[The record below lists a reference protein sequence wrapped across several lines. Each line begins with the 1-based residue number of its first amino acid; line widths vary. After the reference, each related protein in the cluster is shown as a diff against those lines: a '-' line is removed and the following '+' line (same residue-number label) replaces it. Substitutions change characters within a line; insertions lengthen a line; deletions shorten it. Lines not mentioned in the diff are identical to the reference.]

1 MKVVRFGPIAAKTD
15 SWGSVQSKAYQHLHP
30 PTTKMAS
37 TYNTYKQRQVLKAQ
51 QQKEEAQRKQTEKT
65 ETNFPTLVT
74 TAHRISTNAPQ
85 GFAQKADEW
94 RIERELKTQ
103 LDAYRKAKTARE
115 RRAILNTVFIFQ
127 RGRRT
132 ESYDEDDYE
141 DDYEDEEELTL
152 EEQFPP
158 HGRRGTYTEPDAEGW
173 RTVTRLPFR
182 PPRGEL
188 TEEQLHQLYVS
199 RGNQADDED
208 EADLN
213 GDLTDRNQRRE
224 FY

>member
-1 MKVVRFGPIAAKTD
+1 
-15 SWGSVQSKAYQHLHP
+15 
-30 PTTKMAS
+30 MATS

-51 QQKEEAQRKQTEKT
+51 QQKEEAIRKQTEKT
-65 ETNFPTLVT
+65 EGNFPTLVT
-74 TAHRISTNAPQ
+74 TAHRIHAGPQ
-85 GFAQKADEW
+85 GFAEKADEW
-94 RIERELKTQ
+94 RVEQELKAQ
-103 LDAYRKAKTARE
+103 LDAYRKAKSARE
-115 RRAILNTVFIFQ
+115 RRAILNTVFVYQQ
-127 RGRRT
+127 RDNPTGPQCRRCGGPHWTLTCEENDGDT
-132 ESYDEDDYE
+132 EI
-141 DDYEDEEELTL
+141 YEDEEELTL

>member
-1 MKVVRFGPIAAKTD
+1 
-15 SWGSVQSKAYQHLHP
+15 
-30 PTTKMAS
+30 MATS
-37 TYNTYKQRQVLKAQ
+37 TSNKQ
-51 QQKEEAQRKQTEKT
+51 
-65 ETNFPTLVT
+65 NLVT
-74 TAHRISTNAPQ
+74 TAHRIPQ

-94 RIERELKTQ
+94 RAERELKAQ

-115 RRAILNTVFIFQ
+115 RRAILNTVYIFQ
-127 RGRRT
+127 QRGNESAGPTCRRCGGPHWTLTCEEADNDT
-132 ESYDEDDYE
+132 EI
-141 DDYEDEEELTL
+141 YEDEEELTL

-158 HGRRGTYTEPDAEGW
+158 HGRRGTYTAPDAEGW
-173 RTVTRLPFR
+173 RTVTRLAFR

-199 RGNQADDED
+199 RGNDANDDED
-208 EADLN
+208 ADLN

>member
-1 MKVVRFGPIAAKTD
+1 
-15 SWGSVQSKAYQHLHP
+15 
-30 PTTKMAS
+30 MAS
-37 TYNTYKQRQVLKAQ
+37 TYKQRQVLKAQ

-74 TAHRISTNAPQ
+74 TAHRISAAPQ

-94 RIERELKTQ
+94 RTEQELKAQ

-115 RRAILNTVFIFQ
+115 RRAILNTVFVFQ

-152 EEQFPP
+152 DEQFPP

-199 RGNQADDED
+199 RGNDAED
-208 EADLN
+208 AEDADLN